1 MTGRTNPDRAAPPD
15 MPPSLAARPTDAR
28 RGLPIPPVN
37 LFTADTDA
45 AALRVDFTTIN
56 TRTSAA
62 LAAARRCSLCGTG
75 MGYWVAFLG
84 TARTAELRRYA
95 DPPGHPDCM
104 RAAVTLCPHI
114 ALARHRR
121 ARADRPGG
129 GTMPQ
134 GSHGDKPEAWILGI
148 TRTYR
153 SMFLPADRYTIFFP
167 APFRTTETYAYGPD
181 GHVTRQHP

>member
-1 MTGRTNPDRAAPPD
+1 
-15 MPPSLAARPTDAR
+15 
-28 RGLPIPPVN
+28 
-37 LFTADTDA
+37 
-45 AALRVDFTTIN
+45 
-56 TRTSAA
+56 
-62 LAAARRCSLCGTG
+62 
-75 MGYWVAFLG
+75 
-84 TARTAELRRYA
+84 
-95 DPPGHPDCM
+95 M

-129 GTMPQ
+129 GIMPP

-153 SMFLPADRYTIFFP
+153 SLFLAADRYTVFLP

-181 GHVTRQHP
+181 GHITRQRP